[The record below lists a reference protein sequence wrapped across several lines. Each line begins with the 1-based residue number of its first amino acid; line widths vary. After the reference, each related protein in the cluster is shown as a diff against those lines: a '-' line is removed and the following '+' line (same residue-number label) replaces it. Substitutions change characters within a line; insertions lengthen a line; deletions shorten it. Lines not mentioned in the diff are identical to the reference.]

1 MTHLN
6 GSEVEKTDQN
16 GSEVENSTQVELGTH
31 KKQNKDNVEYTSDE
45 ILAVEKEVTLLD
57 NLAGKLKND
66 QNEDIMNRNIKNTAD
81 KQVKEVKKQQ
91 EAGNEDHLLTA
102 DVKTEKPEQ
111 RVDNSLV
118 SFYTD
123 FSWAL
128 STNLSLFTV
137 TLFPFVEN
145 TSQCTSGQLR
155 LNCIIF

>member
-1 MTHLN
+1 M
-6 GSEVEKTDQN
+6 EKTDQN

-31 KKQNKDNVEYTSDE
+31 KKQNKDNVEDTSDE
-45 ILAVEKEVTLLD
+45 ILAVEKEKEVTLLD

-81 KQVKEVKKQQ
+81 KQVKEVEKQE
-91 EAGNEDHLLTA
+91 EAGNEDQLLTA

-111 RVDNSLV
+111 RIDNSLV

-128 STNLSLFTV
+128 STNL
-137 TLFPFVEN
+137 
-145 TSQCTSGQLR
+145 
-155 LNCIIF
+155 